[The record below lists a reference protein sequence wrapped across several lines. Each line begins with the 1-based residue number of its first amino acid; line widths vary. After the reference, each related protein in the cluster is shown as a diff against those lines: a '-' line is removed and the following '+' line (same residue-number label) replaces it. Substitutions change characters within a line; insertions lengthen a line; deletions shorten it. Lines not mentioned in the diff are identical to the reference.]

1 MAKMNEDERQEDHS
15 IVLRIELS
23 TKFAKNTTTNWL
35 DLICRRSIIN
45 IIVNIVI
52 IYIILSSFF
61 RFMNMRAWISDEI
74 YRSVLNTHVL
84 PARCVCN
91 RYLMYLRVIS
101 VYFRVQF

>member
-1 MAKMNEDERQEDHS
+1 MRHEMAKMDEDERQEDHI

-23 TKFAKNTTTNWL
+23 TKFVKNTTTNWL
-35 DLICRRSIIN
+35 DLIRRQTIIN
-45 IIVNIVI
+45 IIVNIVM

-84 PARCVCN
+84 YRRDVF
-91 RYLMYLRVIS
+91 VIGT
-101 VYFRVQF
+101 